1 MERRTSPPVHPSCR
15 GMLNVSKK
23 SPRIKHV
30 QGLLYA
36 VLKRLVGG
44 DRRLGILDL
53 FELLLHLQIQRE
65 VSIESR
71 MRRIIRIEPPPGRLI
86 GTNALDDLPGLRQIA
101 REAKNVVNLVLARE
115 STSIKKD
122 GARRSFLQQKARR
135 LEHDFHHEIV
145 LPDRVFDIFGRK
157 ERGPDLIL
165 AENGAVY
172 AFRQC
177 TGKCGFAGTGK
188 SGHEN
193 DHGKDCSFDFV
204 LWKL

>member
-36 VLKRLVGG
+36 LLKRLVGG

-101 REAKNVVNLVLARE
+101 REAKNAVNLVLARE
-115 STSIKKD
+115 STSIKKNHT
-122 GARRSFLQQKARR
+122 RRSFLQQKARSV
-135 LEHDFHHEIV
+135 EHDFHHEIV
-145 LPDRVFDIFGRK
+145 LPHRVFDLFGRK
-157 ERGPDLIL
+157 ERGPNLIL
-165 AENGAVY
+165 VKNDTVY

-177 TGKCGFAGTGK
+177 AGKSAFAGPRK

-193 DHGKDCSFDFV
+193 DHGKDWSLV
-204 LWKL
+204 LVFRR